1 MHERL
6 LIGLGIII
14 GLGILLQWV
23 SKMIKIPAIITL
35 LIGGILVGPVWG
47 LVDPIEIFGDTL
59 FPLVTI
65 GVGLLLFRGGFE
77 LKIRNIQPSA
87 KEAVWRLVTLG
98 VIITLLIGALIILV
112 IFNLTPMLALL
123 LAAILV
129 VSGPTVVGPVL
140 NFARPREP
148 VDHVLMWES
157 ILIDPIGASIAV
169 AILSVITGLPFNPI
183 LELVITLGSGVLI
196 GLLAAIAYVICERS
210 GRVPPNLSPLI
221 AMMFA
226 IIAIV
231 SAEMIFTEAG
241 LFAAVAMGLA
251 LGNQKSTPAIG
262 VRQFNETLEPLI
274 IGILFILLAA
284 LVNLAEL
291 AKYILPAL
299 GLVAV
304 YVLLVRPLVALI
316 ATHGLNF
323 SLSQRIFIGALAPR
337 GIVAAATSS
346 FFAISLFNAGVS
358 FPELVPVVF
367 TVIMGTVLIYGI
379 SAPILSRRMNI
390 AMPGR
395 DMVALVGDQP
405 WILDLAEVL
414 HKLGVK
420 LILIAPGKYKFQK
433 YYKDGKS
440 PYLIYTGSLNELRN
454 EEIVDQACEFKYQI
468 KWLIIAIDNPDLVRI
483 TLDTFIPDIG
493 YTNLI
498 IFGRERS
505 LQDEIVH
512 SKSSIDILSQTPF
525 GLFGKNIDELLDI
538 LEAGGT
544 FKVLNAKEQSPAGGV
559 SPGCRSFLRV
569 NSDGTLAVPASDEKL
584 KEGESNIMICPGR
597 ELKN

>member
-14 GLGILLQWV
+14 GLGILLQWF

-47 LVDPIEIFGDTL
+47 LVDPIEIFGDSL

-77 LKIRNIQPSA
+77 LKVRKIQPSA
-87 KEAVWRLVTLG
+87 QEAVWRLVTLG
-98 VIITLLIGALIILV
+98 VIITLFIGALTILL
-112 IFNLTPMLALL
+112 IFNLTPILALL
-123 LAAILV
+123 LASILV

-148 VDHVLMWES
+148 VGHVLMWES

-183 LELVITLGSGVLI
+183 LELVITLVSGVLI
-196 GLLAAIAYVICERS
+196 GLLAAILYVISERS
-210 GRVPPNLSPLI
+210 GSVPPNLSPLI

-241 LFAAVAMGLA
+241 LFAAVAMGFA
-251 LGNQKSTPAIG
+251 LGNQRSTPAIG
-262 VRQFNETLEPLI
+262 VRQFNETMEPLI

-291 AKYILPAL
+291 EKYILPAL

-304 YVLLVRPLVALI
+304 YVLLVRPIVAII

-346 FFAISLFNAGVS
+346 FFAISLFNAGVI

-367 TVIMGTVLIYGI
+367 TVIMGTMIIYGI
-379 SAPILSRRMNI
+379 AAPILSRKMNI

-395 DMVALVGDQP
+395 NMVALVGDRP
-405 WILDLAEVL
+405 WIIDLAEAL

-420 LILIAPGKYKFQK
+420 VILIAPGKYKFQK
-433 YYKDGKS
+433 CYRDSKS
-440 PYLIYTGSLNELRN
+440 PYMIYTGSFDELRN
-454 EEIVDQACEFKYQI
+454 EEIVDQTHDFKYQV
-468 KWLIIAIDNPDLVRI
+468 KWLIMAIDNPDLVRI
-483 TLDTFIPDIG
+483 ALDTFISDIG
-493 YTNLI
+493 YNNMI
-498 IFGRERS
+498 IFGRERTR
-505 LQDEIVH
+505 QDEIVH
-512 SKSSIDILSQTPF
+512 SKSSIDVLSQTPF
-525 GLFGKNIDELLDI
+525 SLFGRNIDELLDI

-544 FKVLNAKEQSPAGGV
+544 FQILNAKEQSPAGGV
-559 SPGCRSFLRV
+559 PPECRGFLKV

-584 KEGESNIMICPGR
+584 NEGESIIMICPAQGT
-597 ELKN
+597 